1 MVNSNSSKVPEID
14 MSLESWIYNIR
25 STLQS
30 PLTILTVTALLVSGT
45 FAETAPRKSIEFFD
59 TSFGRAI
66 LFIIP
71 LIMVFWFDWSTG
83 LLAATVSL
91 IVFTKLQ
98 KSELDEGYM
107 DSPESDNSDLAT
119 KIISSPHRWFVEK
132 VLGET
137 PIAISSDRIR
147 TSTGKDE
154 NQRTSSSLSSNN
166 TSSASGSA
174 AHSELSEL
182 ISSSSSSK

>member
-1 MVNSNSSKVPEID
+1 
-14 MSLESWIYNIR
+14 
-25 STLQS
+25 
-30 PLTILTVTALLVSGT
+30 
-45 FAETAPRKSIEFFD
+45 
-59 TSFGRAI
+59 
-66 LFIIP
+66 
-71 LIMVFWFDWSTG
+71 MVFWFDWSTG